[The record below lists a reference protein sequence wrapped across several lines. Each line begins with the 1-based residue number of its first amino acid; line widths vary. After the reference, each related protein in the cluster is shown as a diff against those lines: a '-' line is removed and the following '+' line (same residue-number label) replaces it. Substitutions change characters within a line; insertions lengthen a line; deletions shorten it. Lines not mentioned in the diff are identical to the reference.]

1 MKVILICILICLQLA
16 NFGQS
21 LRMASSYNP
30 KWSVSKCRQVFG
42 QNCERKPSWFVCNCN
57 SNCFSKN
64 TLFLENSLPGT
75 VSNPAMCQMRCKYTK
90 GCKVNLRNFMFYT
103 RLGLIWSK
111 LSDSKSSETTFAFWH
126 KVLKNTFGL
135 ILLLKKVHC
144 QRFEVYIVTLLNRK
158 P

>member
-16 NFGQS
+16 NYAQS

-30 KWSVSKCRQVFG
+30 RWSVSKCRQVFG

-90 GCKVNLRNFMFYT
+90 GCKVDLLIFKFYILYLNLISNVLISFSLGHQLQDGVDFVFMIQD
-103 RLGLIWSK
+103 LLSCLQDK
-111 LSDSKSSETTFAFWH
+111 LVVMW
-126 KVLKNTFGL
+126 N
-135 ILLLKKVHC
+135 
-144 QRFEVYIVTLLNRK
+144 
-158 P
+158 

>member
-90 GCKVNLRNFMFYT
+90 GCKVDLLIFKFYMLYLNLISNVLISFS
-103 RLGLIWSK
+103 LGHQLQDGVDFVSMIQVQLLCLQDK
-111 LSDSKSSETTFAFWH
+111 L
-126 KVLKNTFGL
+126 V
-135 ILLLKKVHC
+135 
-144 QRFEVYIVTLLNRK
+144 VTWN
-158 P
+158 